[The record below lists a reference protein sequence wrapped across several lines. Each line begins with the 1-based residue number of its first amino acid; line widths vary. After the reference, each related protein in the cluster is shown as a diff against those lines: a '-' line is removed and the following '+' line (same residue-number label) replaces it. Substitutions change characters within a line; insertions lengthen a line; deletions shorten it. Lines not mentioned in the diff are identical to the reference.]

1 MVSIGKPTTA
11 LKTRGKKNTAST
23 GLFQQGDP
31 SHTKKTLRERERET
45 GHIELKGIQFLH
57 HCDKQ
62 ASPCP
67 VKRGQCN

>member
-31 SHTKKTLRERERET
+31 SHTKKTLRERERERQDT
-45 GHIELKGIQFLH
+45 L
-57 HCDKQ
+57 
-62 ASPCP
+62 S
-67 VKRGQCN
+67 